1 MTISPVSHSNYQ
13 NTINIRK
20 NNNLQDNPQIP
31 ENQLAFKGL
40 EKVVKKAAPSIQEAC
55 EGMKFAYESTMPLS
69 LTSNA
74 NVEKAKEVL
83 KALKAKGVYKKF

>member
-1 MTISPVSHSNYQ
+1 MSIKEKILTAFSPAKLIEY
-13 NTINIRK
+13 
-20 NNNLQDNPQIP
+20 NP
-31 ENQLAFKGL
+31 FKGK

-83 KALKAKGVYKKF
+83 KALKAKGIFKKLQ